1 MYTAPRAVNAKTKK
15 GQRKVKVESQVRFRK
30 SAVSYLCW
38 GELWLSCRET
48 PRGLLEGSQT
58 PGGWTGSPGRGRK
71 SEISSFAPWQ
81 TQEKQT
87 KDKTVNV
94 SERDFFFFALWSVIS
109 GWWRLL
115 TDSGPDRVQSINI
128 HCWRSERSATQ
139 ERTPLGSSTSTG
151 WGSSGQWC
159 EDCETLERKR
169 KKKPTLENIEFVSF
183 CAFVF
188 LFFLQWMQL
197 VS

>member
-94 SERDFFFFALWSVIS
+94 SERDFFFCFVKCNFWVMAVTYWLRTRSGAKYKYSLLTFWKERHPRENTIRFIHEYWMRVIWSVM
-109 GWWRLL
+109 WRLRN
-115 TDSGPDRVQSINI
+115 P
-128 HCWRSERSATQ
+128 W
-139 ERTPLGSSTSTG
+139 
-151 WGSSGQWC
+151 
-159 EDCETLERKR
+159 
-169 KKKPTLENIEFVSF
+169 KKKKKNPTLENIEFVSF